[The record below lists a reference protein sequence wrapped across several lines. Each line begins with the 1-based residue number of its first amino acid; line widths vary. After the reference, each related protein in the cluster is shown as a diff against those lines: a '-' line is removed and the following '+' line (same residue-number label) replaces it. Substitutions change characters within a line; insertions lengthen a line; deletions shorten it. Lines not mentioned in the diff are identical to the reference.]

1 MPRPDARFA
10 VDFQRDVR
18 IPTGTRGV
26 TLSAD
31 VYRPVTTRRVPVLVT
46 VLPYRKDFVAGESY
60 DEPARWFAA
69 RGYAGLVVDLLGTG
83 ASDGVR
89 RPEFDPGD
97 AEDGLAAAD
106 WAAAQPWCDG
116 AIGMWGLSYAA
127 NTTLRTASRYP
138 DRLRAIVAVAHGLDP
153 ARDSVHPDGARGDLH
168 ALVNRGASM
177 LVQQLLPPL
186 ADDAAPANRKRWKR
200 RLAAG
205 EPVFMDSAR
214 HGPHDPV
221 WRERAIDGA
230 AITAPALCVGGW
242 RDAFPDGLIDAY
254 ERIRGPKKLLM
265 GPWGHLLPHRSAHEP
280 ADFLTIAL
288 RWWEHWLGGVPTGVM
303 DEPAVTLYRPGPR
316 PRWLGYDRWPPPSTA
331 LVLGTGADVR
341 LGAGTAAGSTVIAR
355 HEPDA
360 TVGALRGLPGLGL
373 GEQFPP
379 QDQHD
384 DDMRSVAATSEPLPA
399 GIVIGG
405 RAEVRVSTADAVPL
419 GRLVARLTEVD
430 PDGRSTLITAGV
442 HCAPSTAPSTV
453 DEHVVTLRPIVH
465 PVPAGHRLRVA
476 IGDADFPR
484 LMPLVG
490 PAAFDVTAI
499 EVSVPTLP
507 ETGGVPVTLPAVPPP
522 EPAADP
528 GTGLR
533 ITRDQR
539 GDEIEVV
546 LAGGV
551 TDHRS
556 PDGHRYRLRGE
567 LRARVRR
574 AEPETAVATGTQ
586 VGEVRMSTGEVV
598 TASATVLCTQT
609 ALRAQAEVTADGA
622 VIFARCWQAP
632 LEPDTAAPAELDT
645 TAPAAPP
652 EPDTTAPAAPLE
664 PDTAAPAAPP
674 G

>member
-1 MPRPDARFA
+1 MPFA
-10 VDFQRDVR
+10 VDFHRDVR
-18 IPTGTRGV
+18 VPTGAAGL

-31 VYRPVTTRRVPVLVT
+31 VYRPVTDRPVPALVT
-46 VLPYRKDFVAGESY
+46 VLPYRKDFVAGDGY
-60 DEPARWFAA
+60 DGPARWFAA
-69 RGYAGLVVDLLGTG
+69 HGYAGLVVDLLGTG

-97 AEDGLAAAD
+97 ADDALAAVD
-106 WAAAQPWCDG
+106 WVAGQPWCDG
-116 AIGMWGLSYAA
+116 AVGMWGLSYAA
-127 NTTLRTASRYP
+127 NTTLRTASRHP

-186 ADDAAPANRKRWKR
+186 TDDAAPVNRRRWQH
-200 RLAAG
+200 RLRAG
-205 EPVFMDSAR
+205 EPVFMDYAR

-230 AITAPALCVGGW
+230 AITVPALCVGGW

-280 ADFLTIAL
+280 VDFLAIAL

-316 PRWLGYDRWPPPSTA
+316 PRWLGYDRWPPPSDP
-331 LVLGTGADVR
+331 LVLGTSGDAA
-341 LGAGTAAGSTVIAR
+341 LGVGGAAGSAVIAR

-384 DDMRSVAATSEPLPA
+384 DDMRSVAVTSAPLA
-399 GIVIGG
+399 EGIVIGG
-405 RAEVRVSTADAVPL
+405 RPEVRVSIAGGGPI
-419 GRLVARLTEVD
+419 GRLVARLTDVD
-430 PDGRSTLITAGV
+430 PDGRSVLITAGV
-442 HCAPSTAPSTV
+442 HCPQATELGAHCPQATAGV
-453 DEHVVTLRPIVH
+453 HVVTLRPIVQ

-484 LMPLVG
+484 LMPLVA

-499 EVSVPTLP
+499 EVSIPTLP
-507 ETGGVPVTLPAVPPP
+507 ETGGVPVALPAAPP
-522 EPAADP
+522 P
-528 GTGLR
+528 GTGPAPALR
-533 ITRDQR
+533 ITRDQD

-546 LAGGV
+546 LAGRV

-574 AEPETAVATGTQ
+574 DEPETAVTTGTQ
-586 VGEVRMSTGEVV
+586 IGEVRMSTGEVV

-622 VIFARCWQAP
+622 VIFSRTWQAP
-632 LEPDTAAPAELDT
+632 LEPDTAVPPAGPDPDPAGRAPVLSARV
-645 TAPAAPP
+645 APS
-652 EPDTTAPAAPLE
+652 E
-664 PDTAAPAAPP
+664 
-674 G
+674 